1 MQGIILKCRSFHY
14 KKVQCVLR
22 VGGCCQMNQVS
33 FLAFGDD
40 ALSLK
45 RKSSGGRAALTAA
58 WRKLSLIDMLGP
70 QKWHAHLGLR
80 WPMCAASDAAAQLCL
95 LLLAP
100 LQ

>member
-1 MQGIILKCRSFHY
+1 MQEFPLQKI
-14 KKVQCVLR
+14 QCVLR

-58 WRKLSLIDMLGP
+58 AWRKLSLIDMLGP
-70 QKWHAHLGLR
+70 
-80 WPMCAASDAAAQLCL
+80 
-95 LLLAP
+95 
-100 LQ
+100 